1 MSVFYWTIAGYILVG
16 GGGVG
21 VFLWGKEHGNSIF
34 DRLYRIFCM
43 HLPRLLKKGLEKCFG
58 KRAPACLD
66 AAWVYVCYTS
76 NPLVQLFYL
85 LVVVGGYATFVAYSH
100 PHLPNRFIGNV
111 HKYIGFIIFS
121 LCLAVWWRACTTDP
135 GTITDQNVD
144 KICDVWKWDEQIFHM
159 AQCRSCD
166 LIKPARSKHC
176 SLCQRCV
183 ARFDHHC
190 IWINNCVGVGNH
202 RYFLGFLGMH
212 LVICFYGF
220 GLTATILY
228 EIIVSKDLLSAVFVK
243 PDTRE
248 RFTATKLMVGQYLLA
263 TEGMVVFICVLCCIM
278 GIVLF
283 GFFGWHLYLVRSGTT
298 TNELSKWSYLRM
310 CLKHEGEEGKEKIK
324 LLNNE
329 YNQGPVRLPADLQRT
344 GRFQGQKGNVDSG
357 SKPKTTLAQVMNKG
371 IMDQRETTSML
382 SRKLP
387 HKAGT
392 GYGMYDGPC
401 RPASWSACETALVQG
416 RKDWKVT
423 ESEQV
428 TTAEAKLHTDKLDL
442 GKKYNC
448 KLSSRF
454 QPLDPATSNYYFQL
468 PTTPHHIKYSNNQ
481 VDAESPK
488 SQRAREMAAAAQ

>member
-21 VFLWGKEHGNSIF
+21 VFLWGKEHGDSIF

-100 PHLPNRFIGNV
+100 PHLPNRFIGNI

-135 GTITDQNVD
+135 GTITDRNVE
-144 KICDVWKWDEQIFHM
+144 KICDQWQWDEQIFHM
-159 AQCRSCD
+159 AHCRSCD
-166 LIKPARSKHC
+166 LVKPARSKHC

-202 RYFLGFLGMH
+202 RYFLGFLGIH

-329 YNQGPVRLPADLQRT
+329 YNQGCFRNFREVLFPIFPEVEAAKGRSDGVSKEAYTQR
-344 GRFQGQKGNVDSG
+344 
-357 SKPKTTLAQVMNKG
+357 
-371 IMDQRETTSML
+371 
-382 SRKLP
+382 
-387 HKAGT
+387 
-392 GYGMYDGPC
+392 
-401 RPASWSACETALVQG
+401 
-416 RKDWKVT
+416 
-423 ESEQV
+423 
-428 TTAEAKLHTDKLDL
+428 
-442 GKKYNC
+442 
-448 KLSSRF
+448 
-454 QPLDPATSNYYFQL
+454 
-468 PTTPHHIKYSNNQ
+468 
-481 VDAESPK
+481 
-488 SQRAREMAAAAQ
+488 